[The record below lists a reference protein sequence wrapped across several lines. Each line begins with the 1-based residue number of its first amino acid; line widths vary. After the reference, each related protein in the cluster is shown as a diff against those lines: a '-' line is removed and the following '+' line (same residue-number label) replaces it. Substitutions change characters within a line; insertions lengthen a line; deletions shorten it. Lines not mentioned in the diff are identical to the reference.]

1 MIPINKF
8 LDNIGST
15 FEDEH
20 GILYDSLYVKALEC
34 AIEVEEDDI
43 MKEVTMIYTIKI
55 MGSKEK

>member
-1 MIPINKF
+1 MIPINEF
-8 LDNIGST
+8 LDNIAST

-20 GILYDSLYVKALEC
+20 GILYDALDVQALEC